1 MFKWF
6 FVCFK
11 IAFLMEEKEKD
22 ISEKKEKEGKKEEV
36 ANSVPTSVDEE
47 CSTPKYQKQQIK
59 RDREPEAVQIVNLS
73 LSPKKRKQAVGLNP
87 YSRIFII

>member
-1 MFKWF
+1 
-6 FVCFK
+6 
-11 IAFLMEEKEKD
+11 MEEKEKD
-22 ISEKKEKEGKKEEV
+22 ISEKKEKEEKKEEV